1 MAFAIFG
8 EHVADVEVGQ
18 LQEIAEVLFVLV
30 TIEAAEG
37 AAAVAANVVGVGG
50 VEEACEG
57 SEHGRALGGGE
68 RYARGRHFAFGDAV
82 VEADPAVADGPVGKV
97 CGQGGEVEAALGV
110 LGVVA
115 AVAEGG
121 YERLCR
127 GGQGG
132 QQEQESR
139 GFHRFPASASL
150 ILAES

>member
-18 LQEIAEVLFVLV
+18 LQEIAEVLLVLV
-30 TIEAAEG
+30 AIQAAEG
-37 AAAVAANVVGVGG
+37 AAAVAAHFGRVGFVELVAEGG
-50 VEEACEG
+50 
-57 SEHGRALGGGE
+57 EHRRALSGGKG
-68 RYARGRHFAFGDAV
+68 YAWGRHFALGDAV
-82 VEADPAVADGPVGKV
+82 VEADPAVADGPIGKAD
-97 CGQGGEVEAALGV
+97 GQGGEVEAALGV

-121 YERLCR
+121 YERLSR

-132 QQEQESR
+132 EQEQESR
-139 GFHRFPASASL
+139 GFQRFPASASL